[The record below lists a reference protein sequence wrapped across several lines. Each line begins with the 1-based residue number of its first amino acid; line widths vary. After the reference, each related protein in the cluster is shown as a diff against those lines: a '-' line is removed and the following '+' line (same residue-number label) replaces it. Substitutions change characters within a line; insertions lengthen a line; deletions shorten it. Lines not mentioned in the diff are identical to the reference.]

1 MIKGINL
8 DQQVR
13 CKHWHTDVD
22 VVANRCAKCRKYYAC
37 YLCHD
42 ALNTHPFVP
51 VSLDTEETAVCCGV
65 CLHQMT
71 PAQYLHAHYQCPKCH
86 HLFNAQCALHK
97 NTYFC

>member
-8 DQQVR
+8 DQQGR

-71 PAQYLHAHYQCPKCH
+71 PAQYLMVDCKIKP
-86 HLFNAQCALHK
+86 
-97 NTYFC
+97 NT

>member
-1 MIKGINL
+1 MWWLI
-8 DQQVR
+8 
-13 CKHWHTDVD
+13 
-22 VVANRCAKCRKYYAC
+22 VALNVENTM
-37 YLCHD
+37 LVTCHD
-42 ALNTHPFVP
+42 ALNTYPFVP

-86 HLFNAQCALHK
+86 HLFNVQCALHK